1 MSQPKTERWNRKLA
15 DLAAAHAGHP
25 LLAELETLLGHY
37 GKLERRLDKVASIS
51 DKMQSEMLRLHEA
64 LRASEARFRL
74 VADNAQDVLW
84 KFDPARERIT
94 YASPS
99 IQRLTGYNVDEA
111 MALSL
116 DEAFTAAAAQ
126 RLRET
131 FAYLATHDKL
141 KKAEVTLERHC
152 KDGSTVWTEDTVSV
166 VHGEPGSL
174 AEAVCVA
181 RDITARRK
189 SQEEQK
195 RFVAMVSHEFRT
207 PLAIIGTTIELLM
220 VTTADLGDTTRHEYA
235 KIQKAV
241 TRLTALLDYYL
252 TEDRLDA
259 ARRGLNL
266 QNAATLALLQD
277 CRKSALALSSGHNI
291 TVENGAAPD
300 TILCDTDLMRL
311 TLRVLTDN
319 AVKYT
324 PAGTPI
330 LLICRAA
337 PQGGVE
343 FVVADAGPGI
353 PEDELPQV
361 FDKYFRGRRAADKP
375 GSGLGLHLA
384 QCGAAAHGGT
394 LSARNRPA
402 GGAEFSV
409 WLPNKAVANDD
420 K

>member
-1 MSQPKTERWNRKLA
+1 MHQRKIERWNRKLA
-15 DLAAAHAGHP
+15 DLTATHAGHP
-25 LLAELETLLGHY
+25 LLAELETLLGNY

-51 DKMQSEMLRLHEA
+51 DKMQNEMLHLHEA

-84 KFDPARERIT
+84 KFDLTQERIS
-94 YASPS
+94 YVSPS
-99 IQRLTGYNVDEA
+99 IERLTGYAVEES

-116 DEAFTAAAAQ
+116 DASFTPTSAQ

-131 FAYLATHDKL
+131 LDYLATHEQARKSV
-141 KKAEVTLERHC
+141 VTLERRC
-152 KDGSTVWTEDTVSV
+152 KEGSTVWTEDTVSV
-166 VHGEPGSL
+166 VQTEQGRPTEV
-174 AEAVCVA
+174 VCVA

-220 VTTADLGDTTRHEYA
+220 VTTADLKDTTRREYS

-241 TRLTALLDYYL
+241 SRLTALLDHYL

-259 ARRGLNL
+259 ARRGLDL
-266 QNAATLALLQD
+266 QNTAALALLTDSQ
-277 CRKSALALSSGHNI
+277 KSAQALSNEHRIS
-291 TVENGAAPD
+291 VENAGTPD
-300 TILCDTDLMRL
+300 TILCDIDLMRL

-324 PAGTPI
+324 PAGSHI
-330 LLICRAA
+330 ELVCRPA

-343 FVVADAGPGI
+343 FVVSDNGPGI
-353 PEDELPQV
+353 PEDELASV
-361 FDKYFRGRRAADKP
+361 FDKFFRGRRAADKP

-384 QCGAAAHGGT
+384 QCGAQAHGGT
-394 LSARNRPA
+394 LTARNRPA

-409 WLPNKAVANDD
+409 WLPGKAVDNEHN
-420 K
+420 